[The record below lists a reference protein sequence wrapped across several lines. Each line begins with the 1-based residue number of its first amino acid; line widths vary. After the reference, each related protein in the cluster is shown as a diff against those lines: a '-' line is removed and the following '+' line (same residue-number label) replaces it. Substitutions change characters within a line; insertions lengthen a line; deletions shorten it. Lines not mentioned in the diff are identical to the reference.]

1 MNRVFIC
8 GRLTKDVEVRYT
20 QTNNL
25 AVGKTTIAV
34 NRGKNKNGQDLGA
47 DFINITT
54 YGKTAENFCNF
65 KHKGD
70 MVLIEGHIT
79 TGSYEK
85 DGKKIYTTEVTVD
98 RLDFLTRE
106 TNARENETETA
117 GVQQG
122 IPQGFSA
129 IDDDIPFE

>member
-1 MNRVFIC
+1 MTNKCFIV
-8 GRLTKDVEVRYT
+8 GRLTRDVEVRYT
-20 QTNNL
+20 QTSNL

-54 YGKTAENFCNF
+54 YGKTAENFANF

-106 TNARENETETA
+106 TNARENEVETA
-117 GVQQG
+117 GVQQS

-129 IDDDIPFE
+129 IDDDIPF